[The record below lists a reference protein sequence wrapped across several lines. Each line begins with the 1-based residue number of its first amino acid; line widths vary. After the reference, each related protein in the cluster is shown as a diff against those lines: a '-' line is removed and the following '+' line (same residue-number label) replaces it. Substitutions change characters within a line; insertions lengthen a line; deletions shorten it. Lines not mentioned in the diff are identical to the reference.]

1 MKIQGNEAAKI
12 NEMLK
17 EELSLGNRYVSL
29 DTGKADEYFRAD
41 KMKFFN
47 TKSGVQHHNY
57 IRYMIDGECRE
68 ALPILSLQE
77 QLQRKMELQQISR
90 LPGSEPKDIVI
101 DAGIIHY
108 QERAR
113 REIFTEDI
121 IRQLQAYNMKPDV
134 RQLQEHI
141 ITDDQQFIIEG
152 THPEKGVERFY
163 TIHITQN
170 KDRAFLVGDI
180 EPQQT
185 FHQQKNRTTMNEITE
200 GTVRKEDAREIRDML
215 RTELENGN
223 RFVSFPADKPNLTK
237 EDFNVFKSAFG
248 ALQNAYENSTD
259 RDLYAVRSASAVEK
273 EMNRL
278 LETEKEQKPDKPKE
292 NEREEK
298 PKTNEQVKK
307 PPRDHDRFR

>member
-259 RDLYAVRSASAVEK
+259 RDLYAVRSASAISGRK
-273 EMNRL
+273 G
-278 LETEKEQKPDKPKE
+278 
-292 NEREEK
+292 NE
-298 PKTNEQVKK
+298 P
-307 PPRDHDRFR
+307 FA

>member
-1 MKIQGNEAAKI
+1 MKIQGNEAVKI

-17 EELSLGNRYVSL
+17 DALQNGYRYVSL
-29 DTGKADEYFRAD
+29 DTGKEDERFRIESMQYFS
-41 KMKFFN
+41 

-57 IRYMIDGECRE
+57 IRYMIDGEYRE

-77 QLQRKMELQQISR
+77 QLQRKIELQQITRSHE
-90 LPGSEPKDIVI
+90 SEPKDIII
-101 DAGIIHY
+101 DTGFIHY

-113 REIFTEDI
+113 TEIFTEDI
-121 IRQLQAYNMKPDV
+121 IRQLKTYNMKPDV

-141 ITDDQQFIIEG
+141 SRDDQQFIIEG
-152 THPEKGVERFY
+152 THPEKGGERVY
-163 TIHITQN
+163 TIHIEQN

-200 GTVRKEDAREIRDML
+200 GAVRKEDAREIRDVL
-215 RTELENGN
+215 LTELENGN
-223 RFVSFPADKPNLTK
+223 RFVSFPADKQNLTK

-248 ALQNAYENSTD
+248 ARQNAYENSTD

-273 EMNRL
+273 EMSRF
-278 LETEKEQKPDKPKE
+278 LETEKEQKQDKQKE

-298 PKTNEQVKK
+298 PKANEQEKK
-307 PPRDHDRFR
+307 PSRDHDRFR